1 MIKSENINEIIS
13 SNSIDYF
20 SFITFNND
28 IYNKIPDEIKN
39 ISSFYYISHTIKKYY
54 IEEFTD
60 YHYKNEYNYNDITIE
75 SGEKTGK
82 YKFTRLCSL
91 NVISENIINIISDA
105 AMYVFIDNK
114 NNIFKDL
121 YKYLDNK
128 NIPYIKIEYN
138 KKYKINNIYFESAK
152 KLFEYIIKN
161 YYL

>member
-1 MIKSENINEIIS
+1 MIRSENIDEIIS

-20 SFITFNND
+20 SFITFSNN
-28 IYNKIPDEIKN
+28 IYNKIPDKIKN

-60 YHYKNEYNYNDITIE
+60 YHYKNEYNYNDIIIE
-75 SGEKTGK
+75 NGEKTGK

-91 NVISENIINIISDA
+91 DGISENIINIISDA

-114 NNIFKDL
+114 NNIFKDI

-128 NIPYIKIEYN
+128 NIPYIKIEYD
-138 KKYKINNIYFESAK
+138 KKYKINNKYFALTE
-152 KLFEYIIKN
+152 KLFEYITKN